1 MTDMML
7 YSPIQKASLSNE
19 YNKLCSHH
27 FKDPVRWGVKSPL
40 RTYILRDK
48 LSREFAKL
56 FNLNVFHANMGLR
69 FLQKSH

>member
-27 FKDPVRWGVKSPL
+27 FKDPVRWGVNLTKGLIFKS
-40 RTYILRDK
+40 
-48 LSREFAKL
+48 
-56 FNLNVFHANMGLR
+56 
-69 FLQKSH
+69 

>member
-27 FKDPVRWGVKSPL
+27 FKDPVRWGV
-40 RTYILRDK
+40 
-48 LSREFAKL
+48 
-56 FNLNVFHANMGLR
+56 NVTLHSFGSDTTGFKDLVRWGVNVT
-69 FLQKSH
+69 K